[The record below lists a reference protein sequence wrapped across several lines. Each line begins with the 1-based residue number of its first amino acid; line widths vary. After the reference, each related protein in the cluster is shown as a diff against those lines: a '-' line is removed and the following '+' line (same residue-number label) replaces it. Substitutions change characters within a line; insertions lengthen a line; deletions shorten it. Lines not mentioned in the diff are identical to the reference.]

1 MSSDSTCRLNGFGYR
16 VQKALVTW
24 FQLNLKMP
32 KYRQM
37 LFIPV
42 AKAFNKFQGEYHLL
56 EQAIRAVELH
66 RVCRSYKYF
75 ERNRLM
81 PGLPRQRYP
90 VSARS
95 QFNRAKTGFE
105 RASKRRRSCYL
116 NSINYIFSKWYTIS
130 EFSWRYRLKGV

>member
-1 MSSDSTCRLNGFGYR
+1 
-16 VQKALVTW
+16 
-24 FQLNLKMP
+24 
-32 KYRQM
+32 M

-81 PGLPRQRYP
+81 PGLPDNGIQFPRDHNLTEQRLGL
-90 VSARS
+90 R
-95 QFNRAKTGFE
+95 E
-105 RASKRRRSCYL
+105 RRR
-116 NSINYIFSKWYTIS
+116 
-130 EFSWRYRLKGV
+130 GVEIVT

>member
-1 MSSDSTCRLNGFGYR
+1 
-16 VQKALVTW
+16 
-24 FQLNLKMP
+24 
-32 KYRQM
+32 M

-105 RASKRRRSCYL
+105 RASKRRLLLDL
-116 NSINYIFSKWYTIS
+116 NFNKLYF
-130 EFSWRYRLKGV
+130 FQVVNNL

>member
-1 MSSDSTCRLNGFGYR
+1 
-16 VQKALVTW
+16 
-24 FQLNLKMP
+24 
-32 KYRQM
+32 M

-105 RASKRRRSCYL
+105 RASKRRRSYYL
-116 NSINYIFSKWYTIS
+116 I
-130 EFSWRYRLKGV
+130 